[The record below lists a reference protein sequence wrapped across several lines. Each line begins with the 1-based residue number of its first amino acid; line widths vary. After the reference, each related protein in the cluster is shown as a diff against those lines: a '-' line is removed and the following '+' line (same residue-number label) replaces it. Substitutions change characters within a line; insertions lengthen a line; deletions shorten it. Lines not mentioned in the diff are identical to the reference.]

1 DPLPPTHTGL
11 LCAHFRS
18 VPKALEAVVPAM
30 GFQPRAVELMDKI
43 VMDCTKGNR
52 MYEPNRFFIEGD
64 PAAVLIIEAG
74 GDHEDEVDQAL
85 QQIEAAFKS
94 QGLGYAYP
102 QIKGS
107 DIQRVWALRKA
118 GLGLLANVPGD
129 AKPVAVIE
137 DTAVELSE
145 LSDYIAEFTENM
157 KRFGQEAVYYAH
169 AGAGELHLR
178 PILDLKIAKDRKLFR
193 DIGQST
199 AELVKK
205 YQGSLSGE
213 HGDGRVRAE
222 FIPMMIGE
230 KNYDLL
236 RQVKATWDPHNI
248 FNPGKIVDAPP
259 MDTSLRYEEGQ
270 RTPQFDTIL
279 DFSDTDG
286 ILRAAEKCNGSGDCR
301 KSHLSGGTMCP
312 SYMAT
317 RNEKHTTRARANILR
332 EILTRSEAE
341 NPFAHDEIYEVMDLC
356 LSCKGCASECPS
368 NVNVATLKTEFLHQY
383 YKKHGIPFRARAIAN
398 IGKLNALGTK
408 FRGLTNFFL
417 SNSLT
422 SGVLKSVLG
431 VAPKRSLP
439 TLYKT
444 TLKNWFK
451 INEPE
456 LQQLAKKG
464 GRKGSVYFFFDEF
477 TEYNDTEIG
486 TKALLLLAS
495 LGYEILFHEHAES
508 GRAYISKGLLKEARQ
523 MAMYNVSTFR
533 HLISDDIPL
542 LGLEPSARRS
552 SVTRRGYSSLNPK
565 M

>member
-1 DPLPPTHTGL
+1 
-11 LCAHFRS
+11 S
-18 VPKALEAVVPAM
+18 MK
-30 GFQPRAVELMDKI
+30 K
-43 VMDCTKGNR
+43 
-52 MYEPNRFFIEGD
+52 RFFSYSRLPFEGD
-64 PAAVLIIEAG
+64 PEAVLVIEVG
-74 GDHEDEVDQAL
+74 GKDQEEVDEKLAV
-85 QQIEAAFKS
+85 IE
-94 QGLGYAYP
+94 QTLRNQDLGYAFP
-102 QIKGS
+102 RVKGPAIK
-107 DIQRVWALRKA
+107 RVWDLRKA

-145 LSDYIAEFTENM
+145 LSDYIADFTANM
-157 KRFGQEAVYYAH
+157 ERFGQRAVYYAH

-178 PILDLKIAKDRKLFR
+178 PILDLKIEKDRKLFR

-230 KNYDLL
+230 KNYELL
-236 RQVKATWDPHNI
+236 RRIKATWDPQNM

-259 MDTSLRYEEGQ
+259 MDTSLRYDAGQ
-270 RTPQFDTIL
+270 DTPQFDTIL

-301 KSHLSGGTMCP
+301 KTHLSGGTMCP

-317 RNEKHTTRARANILR
+317 RNEKDTTRARANILR
-332 EILTRSEAE
+332 EVLTRSDAD

-383 YKKHGIPFRARAIAN
+383 YKKHGVPFRARAIAN
-398 IGKLNALGTK
+398 IGKLNALGSK
-408 FRGLTNFFL
+408 FRDITNFFL

-431 VAPKRSLP
+431 VAAKRSLP

-444 TLKNWFK
+444 TLKSWYK
-451 INEPE
+451 VNEPE
-456 LQQLAKKG
+456 LRERAKKG
-464 GRKGSVYFFFDEF
+464 GRKGSVYFFIDEF

-486 TKALLLLAS
+486 TKAMLLLAS
-495 LGYEILFHEHAES
+495 LGYEVLFHEHAES

-533 HLISDDIPL
+533 KIISEEIPL
-542 LGLEPSARRS
+542 EGSKPTS
-552 SVTRRGYSSLNPK
+552 
-565 M
+565 